1 MSDEAAIDR
10 GTDQGTVLGTNRG
23 TNQGTDRR
31 TDRRTGLGAERG
43 TVLGTDQATVLGID
57 IGGTKMAAAIVGAD
71 GRILTEHRILTPTGD
86 AEQVFA
92 ALAELIG
99 RVEGDVRPVAVGI
112 GSAGPLDQR
121 HGLVSPVNITGWRN
135 FPLVDRV
142 RELVGD
148 VPVELGVD
156 GHCFALGEF
165 WTGAGRN
172 ADAMLGIVVSTGVG
186 AGIVVD
192 GRPLLGQ
199 SGNAAHL
206 GHVVVD
212 LDGEACACGSYG
224 CVETYASGPRM
235 VARAQRRGWRT
246 SELVDAAVLSA
257 DAAAGDE
264 IAVAVFDAGA
274 QALAAGI
281 VATAVTVDLTSVVI
295 GGGVAKAGP
304 VLFDPVQRW
313 VKRLAQLPF
322 VADLSV
328 EPAQLA
334 NAGLLGAARL
344 AWDTLT

>member
-1 MSDEAAIDR
+1 MSADS
-10 GTDQGTVLGTNRG
+10 
-23 TNQGTDRR
+23 
-31 TDRRTGLGAERG
+31 
-43 TVLGTDQATVLGID
+43 ATVLGID
-57 IGGTKMAAAIVGAD
+57 IGGTKMAAALVAAD
-71 GRILTEHRILTPTGD
+71 GTILTEDRILTPPGD
-86 AEQVFA
+86 ADQVFG
-92 ALAELIG
+92 ALAELVE
-99 RVEGDVRPVAVGI
+99 RVVGATTPIAVGI
-112 GSAGPLDQR
+112 GSAGPLDLT

-142 RELVGD
+142 RALVGD

-156 GHCFALGEF
+156 GHCFALGES
-165 WTGAGRN
+165 WTGAGR
-172 ADAMLGIVVSTGVG
+172 AVDTLLGIVVSTGVG

-192 GRPLLGQ
+192 GKPMLGQ

-206 GHVVVD
+206 GHMVVD

-235 VARAQRRGWRT
+235 VARAKRRGWRPG
-246 SELVDAAVLSA
+246 EQVDAAVLSA

-264 IAVAVFDAGA
+264 IALAIFDDGA

-281 VATAVTVDLTSVVI
+281 VATAVTVDLTTVVI

-304 VLFDPVQRW
+304 VLFDPVSRW

-322 VADLSV
+322 VTDLTV

-344 AWDTLT
+344 AWATT